1 MHQSIG
7 KKNRVA
13 IYLILLCLLSTTT
26 GKFLEPQNKLSLKI
40 NKIEVA
46 GLTNIENLKIK
57 NDLNNIF
64 YQNILT
70 LGKEKINGII
80 NKHNIIEEYNIKKI
94 YPSTIYIEIKPV
106 KFLAMMT
113 GNNRLIVGSNG
124 KLIPNEKSNKTLP
137 LIYGK
142 FNSKEFLKF
151 KKSVDQSKFNFT
163 EFKTLYFFPS
173 NRWDILTINDIL
185 IKLPQVNTSE
195 SLNMAYKIISSI
207 QFEDKEIIDLR
218 IKNHL
223 IIK

>member
-40 NKIEVA
+40 NKIEVT
-46 GLTNIENLKIK
+46 GLTSVENLKIK

-113 GNNRLIVGSNG
+113 GSNRLIVGSNG
-124 KLIPNEKSNKTLP
+124 KLIPNDKSNKALP

-163 EFKTLYFFPS
+163 EFKIIYFFPS

-185 IKLPQVNTSE
+185 IKLPQDNASE
-195 SLNMAYKIISSI
+195 SLNMAYEIISSI
-207 QFEDKEIIDLR
+207 QFENEEIIDLR